1 MIGLIALDSLIYSAR
16 LAIRKNYIFNYLSPI
31 GHMFY
36 GNLCTFLFLGI
47 WYMVQP
53 KTIMSEKDY
62 QGIKKMGVK
71 FFIIQVFAFLN
82 YLLFLNLI
90 DKNEISYLVPLN
102 QLFVILF
109 SSGIGI
115 LFLNEKITTMKIIGI
130 VLGSISIYMINC

>member
-1 MIGLIALDSLIYSAR
+1 
-16 LAIRKNYIFNYLSPI
+16 
-31 GHMFY
+31 
-36 GNLCTFLFLGI
+36 
-47 WYMVQP
+47 MVQP

-62 QGIKKMGVK
+62 QGIKKMGIK
-71 FFIIQVFAFLN
+71 IFLIQVIAFLN

-90 DKNEISYLVPLN
+90 DKNDISYLVPLN